1 MSETKLY
8 SYLPW
13 VAVAVLCYALATQQ
27 AVAPKPG
34 PDEPKPVVVSLEKAT
49 ASVFPSMR
57 AGYQK
62 AFLDAA
68 VMVEKGEV
76 KTDKELFEIVSAS
89 TKLAREQAKES
100 FDSALEKTLPRNE
113 SGSFTGFEVEA
124 GKVLRKAAKSW

>member
-8 SYLPW
+8 GYLPW

-27 AVAPKPG
+27 VDAPK
-34 PDEPKPVVVSLEKAT
+34 PDEPKPVAVSLEKAT

-62 AFLDAA
+62 TFLDAA
-68 VMVEKGEV
+68 IMVEKGEV
-76 KTDKELFEIVSAS
+76 KTDKELFEIVSES

-100 FDSALEKTLPRNE
+100 FDGALEKTLPRNE
-113 SGSFTGFEVEA
+113 SGSFTGVEVEA
-124 GKVLRKAAKSW
+124 GKVLRRVYKSW

>member
-13 VAVAVLCYALATQQ
+13 VAVAVLCYALWTQK
-27 AVAPKPG
+27 ADAPK

-49 ASVFPSMR
+49 VSVFPSMR

-113 SGSFTGFEVEA
+113 SGSFTGVEVEA
-124 GKVLRKAAKSW
+124 GKVLRKVAKSW